1 MSVIKVENL
10 IKNYKK
16 STWKESEED
25 VKVLKEFRFRQS
37 RVNLS
42 ELWENPVVEKQHF

>member
-10 IKNYKK
+10 IKNYRK

-25 VKVLKEFRFRQS
+25 VKVLK
-37 RVNLS
+37 
-42 ELWENPVVEKQHF
+42 